1 MESTHTN
8 KIIYIFDKVCM
19 FIFERNKKLKRAMLA
34 GIVLIIVASN
44 DDVIAMHTKV
54 WKFQKQLGML
64 KFYSSYECK

>member
-8 KIIYIFDKVCM
+8 KITYIFDKVCM

-44 DDVIAMHTKV
+44 DDVIPMQV

>member
-8 KIIYIFDKVCM
+8 KITYIFDKVCM

-44 DDVIAMHTKV
+44 DDIIPMQV

>member
-8 KIIYIFDKVCM
+8 KITYIFDKFCM

-44 DDVIAMHTKV
+44 DDVIPMQV

>member
-44 DDVIAMHTKV
+44 DDVIPMQV